1 MDKQHESKTDH
12 ELLEAYNLSATAAE
26 EIRQTMD
33 VLEDEIH
40 SRMRERRATAIPS
53 EKFVCEIKHTTEYD
67 KLSLGPTKLI
77 FKTRGERRVYY
88 SETPELE

>member
-40 SRMRERRATAIPS
+40 SRMRERRATSIPS
-53 EKFVCEIKHTTEYD
+53 DKFVCEIKHTTEYD